1 MLDMGGVRISAVDLV
16 IAQVKDMLI
25 GGQLKAGD
33 MLPTEN
39 SLAQMCRVS
48 RGSVREAMKILNA
61 YGIIDIRRG
70 EGTFVCEKPSKF
82 MFNPLLFQILVKDYD
97 MASLVEIRQIIETG
111 VMQLVIH
118 YATDQEILELE
129 RVNQEFTRE
138 MEAYPNSSL
147 ERMRELDIRFHRMT
161 GEYSHNPLL
170 REIYSFI
177 IDLFEPSID
186 PTRPGVADNHRGM
199 VAALKRRDEQGA
211 LEYLKKHT
219 RTWSVHQNHEEREIT
234 GLWAGKEKA
243 L

>member
-161 GEYSHNPLL
+161 GEYSHNSLL

-219 RTWSVHQNHEEREIT
+219 RTWSAHPNHEEREIT

>member
-161 GEYSHNPLL
+161 GEYSHNSLL